1 MKPSGAAVS
10 RGTASP
16 AGPNSHCANSQQP
29 DIHTVQDWRAVSR
42 HLDTRPLQSVPH
54 CAIPIPH
61 KVSFSVRAPQAT
73 NFGAMGRHSSKALG
87 SPRSSYLAHSS
98 SPIVICYDLCPIAAC
113 KYKTSTV
120 TQAVRRS
127 SAHTIPFR
135 FSISYGPRRGDCSD
149 TVRFVKRTPRGAIP
163 AIVFGV

>member
-42 HLDTRPLQSVPH
+42 HLHTRPLQSVPH

-61 KVSFSVRAPQAT
+61 KVSFSVWGPQAT
-73 NFGAMGRHSSKALG
+73 NFGAVGGPSSKALG

-120 TQAVRRS
+120 TQAARRS
-127 SAHTIPFR
+127 SA
-135 FSISYGPRRGDCSD
+135 RGSPCNTCNSVSSRQKARVNLA
-149 TVRFVKRTPRGAIP
+149 TSTACLS
-163 AIVFGV
+163 